1 MKIKMYTSNYC
12 PYCMN
17 AERLLKN
24 KGYDIHEKVFVD
36 QDPMILKKMIELTGK
51 RTVPQIFI
59 EDHHIGGFDDL
70 RKADTSGELD
80 KILSAK

>member
-1 MKIKMYTSNYC
+1 
-12 PYCMN
+12 
-17 AERLLKN
+17 
-24 KGYDIHEKVFVD
+24 
-36 QDPMILKKMIELTGK
+36 MIELTGK

-59 EDHHIGGFDDL
+59 EDHYIGGFDDL

>member
-1 MKIKMYTSNYC
+1 
-12 PYCMN
+12 MN

-24 KGYDIHEKVFVD
+24 KGFDIHEKVFVD

-59 EDHHIGGFDDL
+59 EDHYIGGFDDL

>member
-17 AERLLKN
+17 AERLLNN

-36 QDPMILKKMIELTGK
+36 RDPMILEKMIELTGK

-59 EDHHIGGFDDL
+59 EDHYIGGFDDL
-70 RKADTSGELD
+70 READTSGELD
-80 KILSAK
+80 KILSNK

>member
-24 KGYDIHEKVFVD
+24 KGYDVHEKVFVD
-36 QDPMILKKMIELTGK
+36 QDPMILENMIELTGK

-59 EDHHIGGFDDL
+59 EGHYIGGFDDL
-70 RKADTSGELD
+70 RKADASGELD
-80 KILSAK
+80 KILSTK

>member
-17 AERLLKN
+17 AEHLLKN

-36 QDPMILKKMIELTGK
+36 RDPIILEKMIELTGK

-59 EDHHIGGFDDL
+59 EDHYIGGSDDL
-70 RKADTSGELD
+70 RKADNSGELD

>member
-1 MKIKMYTSNYC
+1 MPKRKKTKIVATLGPATSTK
-12 PYCMN
+12 
-17 AERLLKN
+17 E
-24 KGYDIHEKVFVD
+24 
-36 QDPMILKKMIELTGK
+36 ILKKMIELTGK

-59 EDHHIGGFDDL
+59 EDHYIGGFDDL

>member
-24 KGYDIHEKVFVD
+24 KGFDIHEKVFVD
-36 QDPMILKKMIELTGK
+36 RDPMILEKMIELTGK

-59 EDHHIGGFDDL
+59 EDHYIGGFDDL
-70 RKADTSGELD
+70 READTSGELD
-80 KILSAK
+80 KILSNK

>member
-36 QDPMILKKMIELTGK
+36 QDPMILEKMIELTGK

-59 EDHHIGGFDDL
+59 EDHYIGGFDDL
-70 RKADTSGELD
+70 RKVDASGELD
-80 KILSAK
+80 KILSTK

>member
-24 KGYDIHEKVFVD
+24 KGFDIHEKVFVD
-36 QDPMILKKMIELTGK
+36 QDPMILKNMIELTGK

-59 EDHHIGGFDDL
+59 EDHYIGGFDDL
-70 RKADTSGELD
+70 READTSGELD
-80 KILSAK
+80 KILSNK

>member
-36 QDPMILKKMIELTGK
+36 RDPMILEKMIELTGK

-59 EDHHIGGFDDL
+59 EDHYIGGFDDL
-70 RKADTSGELD
+70 READTSGELD
-80 KILSAK
+80 KILSNK

>member
-36 QDPMILKKMIELTGK
+36 RDPMILEKMIELTGK

-59 EDHHIGGFDDL
+59 EGHYIGGFDDL
-70 RKADTSGELD
+70 RKADASGELD
-80 KILSAK
+80 KILSTK

>member
-1 MKIKMYTSNYC
+1 
-12 PYCMN
+12 MN

-24 KGYDIHEKVFVD
+24 KGYDIYEKVFVD

-59 EDHHIGGFDDL
+59 EDHYIGGFDDL
-70 RKADTSGELD
+70 RKADNSGELD

>member
-36 QDPMILKKMIELTGK
+36 RDPMILEKMIELTGK

-59 EDHHIGGFDDL
+59 EDHYIGGFDDL
-70 RKADTSGELD
+70 RKADNSGELD
-80 KILSAK
+80 KILSTK

>member
-1 MKIKMYTSNYC
+1 
-12 PYCMN
+12 MN

-36 QDPMILKKMIELTGK
+36 QDPMILKNMIELTGK

-59 EDHHIGGFDDL
+59 EDHYIGGFDDL

>member
-36 QDPMILKKMIELTGK
+36 RDPMVLEKMIELTGK

-59 EDHHIGGFDDL
+59 EDHYIGGFDDL
-70 RKADTSGELD
+70 HKADNSGELD